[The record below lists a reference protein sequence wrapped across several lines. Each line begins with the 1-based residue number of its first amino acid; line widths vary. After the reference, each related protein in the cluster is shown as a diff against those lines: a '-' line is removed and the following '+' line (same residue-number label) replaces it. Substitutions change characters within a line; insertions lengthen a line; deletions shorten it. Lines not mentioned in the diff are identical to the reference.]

1 MVRHLIP
8 LGMGCLLF
16 IFKNKNNERIV
27 LISAVLAF
35 FKEIIQL
42 FYLCS
47 CLIEQWFDLKMIRK
61 SVLA

>member
-35 FKEIIQL
+35 F
-42 FYLCS
+42 
-47 CLIEQWFDLKMIRK
+47 
-61 SVLA
+61 